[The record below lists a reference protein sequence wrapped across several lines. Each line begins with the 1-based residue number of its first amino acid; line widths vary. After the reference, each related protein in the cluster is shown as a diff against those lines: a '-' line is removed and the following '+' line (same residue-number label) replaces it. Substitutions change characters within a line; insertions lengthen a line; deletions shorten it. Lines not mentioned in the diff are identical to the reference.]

1 MPNERILDGIRVL
14 DLSQFISGPWGS
26 KFLADQGAE
35 VIKVEPPGFGE
46 ALRMFIFFDKQI
58 SPLFSIINRNKK
70 SITLNLRT
78 KEGQDILKKLVKCVD
93 VLLENFTPGTMEKW
107 GVGYRILKEI
117 NPRLIYAAISG
128 FGQTGP
134 LRNRTAFDIIA
145 QATSGT
151 INAMQLDGPPGIPL
165 ADYSAG
171 HLIALGIVEA
181 LYWREKSGKGQFV
194 DLSMQDMM
202 YSVNIRAQAREF
214 IDKAKERELMA
225 SRWLPTYN
233 QYPTKDGLRV
243 AIVSITEKQFKRLM
257 HIAGR
262 PELTQDRRLKTPV
275 KRMDNIE
282 FLDEVL
288 ESWTKTQTR
297 EEIIRILEENRI
309 PCGPVLSIEEVHNL
323 AQLEAR
329 GMYIRNF
336 KFEGVEKATIPG
348 PILKFSETPGAVITK
363 GPELGEHNSEIFGNL
378 LKFSPEEL
386 QQLKGKGII

>member
-1 MPNERILDGIRVL
+1 MPRTLEGVRIL

-46 ALRMFIFFDKQI
+46 AMRMFIFFDKQI
-58 SPLFSIINRNKK
+58 APLFTIVNRNKK

-78 KEGQDILKKLVKCVD
+78 SEGQEILKDLVKSVD
-93 VLLENFTPGTMEKW
+93 VLLENFTPGIMEKW
-107 GVGYRILKEI
+107 GIGYKTLKEI

-128 FGQTGP
+128 FGQTGS

-145 QATSGT
+145 QATSGV

-181 LYWREKSGKGQFV
+181 LYWREKSGKGQLI

-202 YSVNIRAQAREF
+202 YAVNIRAQAREF

-233 QYPTKDGLRV
+233 QYPTKDGFRV

-257 HIAGR
+257 NIIGR
-262 PELTQDRRLKTPV
+262 PELTRDRRLKNPV
-275 KRMDNIE
+275 KRIDNIE
-282 FLDEVL
+282 FLDEVM
-288 ESWTKTQTR
+288 ETWTKTKTR
-297 EEIIRILEENRI
+297 EQIIQLLEENRI
-309 PCGPVLSIEEVHNL
+309 PCGPVLTIEEVHDL
-323 AQLEAR
+323 PQLESR

-348 PILKFSETPGAVITK
+348 PVLKFSETPGTIETK
-363 GPELGEHNSEIFGNL
+363 GPDLGQHNKEIYEDLLGISSEKL
-378 LKFSPEEL
+378 EEL
-386 QQLKGKGII
+386 KKKGII

>member
-1 MPNERILDGIRVL
+1 MPRERTLDGIVIL

-35 VIKVEPPGFGE
+35 VIKVESPGFGE
-46 ALRMFIFFDKQI
+46 TMRTFIIFDKQI
-58 SPLFSIINRNKK
+58 APLFTIINRNKK

-78 KEGQDILKKLVKCVD
+78 LEGQEILKDLVKYID

-107 GVGYRILKEI
+107 DLGYKNLKKI

-181 LYWREKSGKGQFV
+181 LYWREKSGKGQFI

-202 YSVNIRAQAREF
+202 YSVNIRAQTREF
-214 IDKAKERELMA
+214 IDKAKERKLTG
-225 SRWLPTYN
+225 SRWIPTYN
-233 QYPTKDGLRV
+233 QYPTKDGRRI
-243 AIVSITEKQFKRLM
+243 AIVSVTEKQFKRLM
-257 HIAGR
+257 HIIDH
-262 PELTQDRRLKTPV
+262 PELARDHRLKNPV

-282 FLDEVL
+282 FLDEIL
-288 ESWTKTQTR
+288 EAWTKTKTLEQ
-297 EEIIRILEENRI
+297 IIKILEKNRI
-309 PCGPVLSIEEVHNL
+309 PCGPVMTIEEVHNL
-323 AQLEAR
+323 PQLEAR

-348 PILKFSETPGAVITK
+348 PVLKFSETPGFIERRD
-363 GPELGEHNSEIFGNL
+363 PNLGQHNKEIYEDL
-378 LKFSPEEL
+378 LGYSPEML
-386 QQLKGKGII
+386 QNWKRKGII

>member
-1 MPNERILDGIRVL
+1 MPNKRTLDGVRIL

-46 ALRMFIFFDKQI
+46 AMRMFVFFDKQI
-58 SPLFSIINRNKK
+58 APLFTIVNRNKK

-78 KEGQDILKKLVKCVD
+78 KEGQDMLRKLVKHVD

-107 GVGYRILKEI
+107 GVEYKVLKEI

-134 LRNRTAFDIIA
+134 LRDRTAFDIIA
-145 QATSGT
+145 QATSGL
-151 INAMQLDGPPGIPL
+151 IEAMRLEGPPPVPL

-181 LYWREKSGKGQFV
+181 LYWREKSGKGQLI

-214 IDKAKERELMA
+214 IGMAKDKALT
-225 SRWLPTYN
+225 SRILPTYN

-257 HIAGR
+257 TIVGR
-262 PELTQDRRLKTPV
+262 PELTRDRRLKNAI
-275 KRMDNIE
+275 KRMDNVDL
-282 FLDEVL
+282 LDEVL
-288 ESWTKTQTR
+288 TTWTLTKPR
-297 EEIIRILEENRI
+297 DEVIRILEEQRI
-309 PCGPVLSIEEVHNL
+309 PCGPVITLEEAHNQQ
-323 AQLEAR
+323 QLEER
-329 GMYIRNF
+329 GMYIRR
-336 KFEGVEKATIPG
+336 FEFDDVERATIPG
-348 PILKFSETPGAVITK
+348 PVLKFSETPGAVITK
-363 GPELGEHNSEIFGNL
+363 GPGLGEHNAEIYGKYL
-378 LKFSPEEL
+378 DYSAEKLAELKKKS
-386 QQLKGKGII
+386 II